1 VSEARVTFEVRE
13 LAPGYFTYDVAIR
26 PADDLPIIRQAS
38 GAFRCELL
46 AELAAGEAVA
56 LIGVRLAR
64 MGAAPLP
71 VHRVGLSPRD
81 RARSR
86 VARRAGVAFAMLVSV
101 AIVGAVLGG
110 AFAVVDHLLG

>member
-1 VSEARVTFEVRE
+1 VSEARVVFEVRE

-26 PADDLPIIRQAS
+26 PADDLPTIRQAS
-38 GAFRCELL
+38 GAFRCEHL

-86 VARRAGVAFAMLVSV
+86 VAHRAGAALAIIVSA
-101 AIVGAVLGG
+101 AIVGAVLGC
-110 AFAVVDHLLG
+110 AFSVVDHLIG